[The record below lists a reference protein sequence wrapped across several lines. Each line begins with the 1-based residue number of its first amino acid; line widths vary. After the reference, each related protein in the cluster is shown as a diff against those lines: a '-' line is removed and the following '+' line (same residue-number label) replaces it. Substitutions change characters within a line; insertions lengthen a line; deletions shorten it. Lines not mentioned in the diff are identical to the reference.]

1 MMTHRLK
8 THSFKYVYLC
18 IKNAFTIKLE
28 KMFGHFLSPQIVS
41 QHFFDL
47 MTLSVVFLRDFSIY
61 NLQTKVM
68 IFHLFDRSVC
78 CALTKGLLQ
87 TESNC

>member
-28 KMFGHFLSPQIVS
+28 KMFGHFLSSQLVS
-41 QHFFDL
+41 QRKDIVTLVAFF
-47 MTLSVVFLRDFSIY
+47 
-61 NLQTKVM
+61 
-68 IFHLFDRSVC
+68 
-78 CALTKGLLQ
+78 
-87 TESNC
+87 